1 MTLDI
6 FSSIEI
12 NNGEGLFEILSELKW
27 LIARF

>member
-12 NNGEGLFEILSELKW
+12 NNDEGLFEILSELKW
-27 LIARF
+27 PIAQF